1 MNFIKKGTG
10 QESKTSS
17 CCSVDTNEVVETKED
32 SCCGTSESNES
43 SCCS

>member
-1 MNFIKKGTG
+1 MNFIKQGTG

-17 CCSVDTNEVVETKED
+17 CCSVDTREEVETKAD
-32 SCCGTSESNES
+32 CCGTSESNES